1 MQEELLDN
9 KIYNKTLVRPNDQ
22 RAKYAQFLI
31 LVILILDLVS
41 IFSSWMQLNL
51 LNKLNAG
58 IIPDDSV
65 LVSNDL
71 REMILGYVYIAIYI
85 VSIVTFLV
93 LRSNFEICDFC
104 TPINFPSC
112 S

>member
-9 KIYNKTLVRPNDQ
+9 KIYNKTLVLPNDQ

-71 REMILGYVYIAIYI
+71 REMILG
-85 VSIVTFLV
+85 
-93 LRSNFEICDFC
+93 
-104 TPINFPSC
+104 
-112 S
+112 